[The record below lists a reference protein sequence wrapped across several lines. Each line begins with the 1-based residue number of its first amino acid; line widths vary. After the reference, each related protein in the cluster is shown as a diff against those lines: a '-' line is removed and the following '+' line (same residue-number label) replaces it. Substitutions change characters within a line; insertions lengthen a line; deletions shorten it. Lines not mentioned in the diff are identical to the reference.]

1 MLVSCEPPLVADNMV
16 KIAAEGGL
24 ESIVQAV
31 GGNRESAGVQGQG
44 CGVLVI
50 LGVNAASSQN

>member
-1 MLVSCEPPLVADNMV
+1 MV
-16 KIAAEGGL
+16 KIAAEGGV

-31 GGNRESAGVQGQG
+31 GGNRESAGVEGQG

-50 LGVNAASSQN
+50 LGVNAASSHNRPRP